1 MHVAM
6 VQTIDLL
13 ALPAALRRRTLLA
26 YGIGDAGTGMA
37 AALIGFYLFVFYTQI
52 AGLSPWLA
60 GLVLMVGRAWD
71 AVSDQLLGW
80 LSDRTRSR
88 LGPRLP
94 WMIGSAVPL
103 GVSMALMWWF
113 PPGGE
118 LLRFGWFVL
127 ISVLFMAGYT
137 GVNLPYCALATE
149 LTEDTNLRTR
159 LNAAR
164 FTGSILSSL
173 VGLLLGALL
182 VGGGAPGF
190 LWMGVASGAVAIV
203 GTLLC
208 CWGLAP
214 AARVSRRPSGRPEPI
229 TAQLRRIRRNGR
241 FVRVVGLY
249 LLLWGALQLMQPV
262 SLLYLSEVMHVPMDW
277 STWMLIPFQL
287 SAMAGLQLWSRLAAR
302 RGRLCALRWGC
313 GLWIAMGVFAMG
325 LVPLDPSLA
334 PLASMENGLKFTV
347 LLLVVLVMGLGAA
360 TAYLLP
366 WSLLPDAIDAD
377 PERPAGLF
385 TAWMVLTQKLG
396 SAVSVFLLGT
406 LLSWSGFVAGR
417 TLEQPQLALVMIRLS
432 IGLIPAALVMLG
444 LLVMRGWT
452 PRQAPVRIQPLKT

>member
-1 MHVAM
+1 MAES
-6 VQTIDLL
+6 IDLL
-13 ALPAALRRRTLLA
+13 ALPAGLRRRTLLA

-52 AGLSPWLA
+52 AGLPPWLA

-94 WMIGSAVPL
+94 WMIGSALPL

-113 PPGGE
+113 PPGSGE

-127 ISVLFMAGYT
+127 ISVVFMAAYT

-149 LTEDTNLRTR
+149 LTEDTQLRTS

-182 VGGGAPGF
+182 VGHGAPGF
-190 LWMGVASGAVAIV
+190 LWMGVAGGAVAIV

-214 AARVSRRPSGRPEPI
+214 AARVSRRPSGLPEPI

-241 FVRVVGLY
+241 FLRVVGLY

-302 RGRLCALRWGC
+302 RGRLCALRWGG
-313 GLWIAMGVFAMG
+313 GLWIAMGVLAMG
-325 LVPLDPSLA
+325 LVPLDAALA
-334 PLASMENGLKFTV
+334 PLASLANGFKFTL
-347 LLLVVLVMGLGAA
+347 LLLVVLLMGLGAA

-396 SAVSVFLLGT
+396 SAVSVFLLGS

-432 IGLIPAALVMLG
+432 IGLIPAALVLLG

-452 PRQAPVRIQPLKT
+452 PRPALPGFAPGPRE

>member
-1 MHVAM
+1 MAEP
-6 VQTIDLL
+6 IDLL

-52 AGLSPWLA
+52 AGLPPWLA

-127 ISVLFMAGYT
+127 ISVLFMAAYT

-182 VGGGAPGF
+182 VGGGATGF

-241 FVRVVGLY
+241 FLRVVGLY

-262 SLLYLSEVMHVPMDW
+262 SLLYLSNVMHVPMDW

-287 SAMAGLQLWSRLAAR
+287 SAMAGLQIWSQLAAR
-302 RGRLCALRWGC
+302 RGRLSALGWGC
-313 GLWIAMGVFAMG
+313 GLWIAMGALAMV
-325 LVPLDPSLA
+325 LVPLDAALAPFASLA
-334 PLASMENGLKFTV
+334 NGLKFTL
-347 LLLVVLVMGLGAA
+347 LLLVVLLMGLGAS

-377 PERPAGLF
+377 PERPAGMF

-396 SAVSVFLLGT
+396 SAVSVFLLGN
-406 LLSWSGFVAGR
+406 LLSWSGFVAGQK
-417 TLEQPQLALVMIRLS
+417 LEQPQLALVMIRLS
-432 IGLIPAALVMLG
+432 IGLIPAGLVLLG

-452 PRQAPVRIQPLKT
+452 PRPALAGSAPGPRE

>member
-1 MHVAM
+1 MAEPM
-6 VQTIDLL
+6 DLL
-13 ALPAALRRRTLLA
+13 ALPSALRHRTVVA

-52 AGLSPWLA
+52 AGLPPWLA
-60 GLVLMVGRAWD
+60 GLVLMVGRLWD
-71 AVSDQLLGW
+71 AINDQLMGW

-88 LGPRLP
+88 LGPRVP
-94 WMIGSAVPL
+94 WMIWSALPL
-103 GVSMALMWWF
+103 GLSMALMWWF

-127 ISVLFMAGYT
+127 SSVVFMAAYT

-149 LTEDTNLRTR
+149 LTEDTKLRTR

-182 VGGGAPGF
+182 VGYGAPGY
-190 LWMGVASGAVAIV
+190 LAMGAAAGAVAVV
-203 GTLLC
+203 GTLLSA
-208 CWGLAP
+208 WGLAP
-214 AARVSRRPSGRPEPI
+214 AARVCRRPSGRPEPI
-229 TAQLRRIRRNGR
+229 TAQLGRIRRNGR
-241 FVRVVGLY
+241 FLRVVGLY

-262 SLLYLSEVMHVPMDW
+262 SLLYLSEVMHLPQSW

-287 SAMAGLQLWSRLAAR
+287 SAMAGLELWSRLAAR
-302 RGRLCALRWGC
+302 RGRLVALRWGG
-313 GLWIAMGVFAMG
+313 GLWIAMGVLAML
-325 LVPLDPSLA
+325 LVPLDATAA
-334 PLASMENGLKFTV
+334 PLAPGGNSLRFALLVLVV
-347 LLLVVLVMGLGAA
+347 LLLGLGAA

-385 TAWMVLTQKLG
+385 TAWMVMTQKLG
-396 SAVSVFLLGT
+396 SALSVFLLGN
-406 LLSWSGFVAGR
+406 LLSWSGYVAG
-417 TLEQPQLALVMIRLS
+417 LAEDQPATAVAMIRLC
-432 IGLIPAALVMLG
+432 IGLIPAVLVTLG
-444 LLVMRGWT
+444 LVVMRRW
-452 PRQAPVRIQPLKT
+452 PQQPVVSQQASA